1 MDDQHYKD
9 SVTQPARHEQVL
21 TRERNFNKWIRL
33 NLEPSDSDEKDSI
46 SVVDSILNLCKG
58 EFSGMGMVEL
68 ESMVVTYLIR
78 EKEGSIKCGIYNA
91 AVVMPID
98 CVAVGGTGFT
108 RFANPHT
115 FGCQVEHELVVPD
128 LWSRQIQ
135 PPSAA
140 LPSWNLYVEAV
151 STTVTI
157 DLYIKFHG
165 FIVSFKTLKL

>member
-9 SVTQPARHEQVL
+9 SVTQPARHETAL
-21 TRERNFNKWIRL
+21 SRERNFNKWIRL
-33 NLEPSDSDEKDSI
+33 DLQPSDASEDSSI
-46 SVVDSILNLCKG
+46 SVVNTILNLCSG

-68 ESMVVTYLIR
+68 ESMVVTYMI
-78 EKEGSIKCGIYNA
+78 KKQDGYIKCGVYNS

-98 CVAVGGTGFT
+98 SVAVGGTGFT
-108 RFANPHT
+108 RYANPHT
-115 FGCQVEHELVVPD
+115 FGAQVEHELVIPD

-140 LPSWNLYVEAV
+140 LPSWNLYVDAV
-151 STTVTI
+151 STSVTV